1 MQKAKPADVQDQGKK
16 ISEQP
21 VGSVCDLQSKDE
33 VKQLMSIT
41 IIPLGITQKTPRF
54 LFGHE

>member
-1 MQKAKPADVQDQGKK
+1 MQKAKPAEVQDQGKK

-33 VKQLMSIT
+33 VKQLTSI
-41 IIPLGITQKTPRF
+41 P
-54 LFGHE
+54 